1 MNGEYEKKT
10 ITVFLLSEK
19 STSLYISPDTT
30 EAHPNTGKEALE
42 PTIMK
47 PNSLCHVTNRLSC
60 FIVSTAI
67 MMTGESVVKG
77 ETARERGNLL
87 RRLYTG
93 KMTLMSLYT
102 RIHTIDS
109 HFLWCNNYCT
119 SLSLSQP
126 ARPISREKKEF
137 LFSFLSLSLSLSS
150 VNGSRVSFAW
160 TSSHC
165 LGVLIQARGLFM
177 SN

>member
-1 MNGEYEKKT
+1 
-10 ITVFLLSEK
+10 
-19 STSLYISPDTT
+19 
-30 EAHPNTGKEALE
+30 
-42 PTIMK
+42 MK
-47 PNSLCHVTNRLSC
+47 PNSLCHVTNCLSC

-87 RRLYTG
+87 RWLYTG

-119 SLSLSQP
+119 SLSLSACTANFP
-126 ARPISREKKEF
+126 REKKNSCF
-137 LFSFLSLSLSLSS
+137 PFSLSLSS